1 MELKAAFAGLS
12 ARFPGL
18 RLAADPAGLRFEQH
32 VLTRPLGAL
41 PVTW

>member
-1 MELKAAFAGLS
+1 MT

-18 RLAADPAGLRFEQH
+18 RLAADPSAAQFANDTLVRALH
-32 VLTRPLGAL
+32 SL